1 MKILRAI
8 AVYVEHKRA
17 GGLYYRKTADILY
30 SFSRLT
36 GNVQLACITKRRI
49 SEFLSGG
56 RKRTVGNWVRKRQ
69 ALSAFFKYWKH
80 RGQIDVL
87 RMPPPRRAEPPRFT
101 PFIYTRTEVRQILKA
116 TVFSQRGHC
125 PTSVDGFTLR
135 TVIKFLYGTGVL
147 IEEMLSLRR
156 SDVDL
161 RENMITLR
169 RPNIGT
175 SRRIPIGPHVQ
186 EVLEDYLNSC
196 IRRRSN
202 DDCFFLNRRGDAIG
216 YLAISRDFRR
226 LRRYAK
232 VTRLDGGHR
241 QPRFSDLRF
250 TFIVHR
256 LTSWFERGVNVERML
271 PPLAEFLG
279 EVDPRSVYKYLA
291 LTPAHF
297 RNQLGCLDLI
307 TPLPNRL
314 DGRDPVETD

>member
-1 MKILRAI
+1 
-8 AVYVEHKRA
+8 
-17 GGLYYRKTADILY
+17 
-30 SFSRLT
+30 
-36 GNVQLACITKRRI
+36 
-49 SEFLSGG
+49 
-56 RKRTVGNWVRKRQ
+56 
-69 ALSAFFKYWKH
+69 
-80 RGQIDVL
+80 
-87 RMPPPRRAEPPRFT
+87 MPPPRRGEPPRFM
-101 PFIYTRTEVRQILKA
+101 PFIYTRTELCQILKA
-116 TVFSQRGHC
+116 TVCSQRGHC

-147 IEEMLSLRR
+147 IEEMLNLRR

-161 RENMITLR
+161 REDMITLR

-175 SRRIPIGPHVQ
+175 SRCIPIGPDVRK
-186 EVLEDYLNSC
+186 VLGDYLNSC

-202 DDCFFLNRRGDAIG
+202 NDRFFLNRRGDAVG
-216 YLAISRDFRR
+216 YLAISQDFRR

-256 LTSWFERGVNVERML
+256 LTSWFEKGVNVESML
-271 PPLAEFLG
+271 PPLSEFLG

-297 RNQLGCLDLI
+297 RNQLRCLNLI
-307 TPLPNRL
+307 TPSPDSL